1 MKTHNSSR
9 KTLDKLGFVC
19 YYISVNL
26 NMRRGDNEM
35 RSVTRLGWLG
45 LGTPTRRVESVYEP
59 ELPDDTDVTCA
70 FGDATCDPDEADRA
84 ED

>member
-1 MKTHNSSR
+1 
-9 KTLDKLGFVC
+9 
-19 YYISVNL
+19 
-26 NMRRGDNEM
+26 M

-45 LGTPTRRVESVYEP
+45 LGTPTRRVESVESVYEP